1 MKFHSVFFFFF
12 NVFFLAQCQFG
23 SLKLDSKP
31 NDQFQITSSNIFSP
45 KSSTKML
52 KRITSLVNT
61 PTFTINSL
69 SSPEYPENLKYTET
83 DDYDV
88 YIIVL
93 PHFQSFVTKDDVIVE
108 TGVGGMHIRVK
119 DSGLYHNDAFFP
131 DLTEETHSSIIR
143 GRDYEESVS
152 FFRKLKTAENIE
164 VSVNLREGNSYE
176 IMVKLPKKDLEP
188 QTLIRKINRYFAQ
201 GLSPYTNSDKK
212 IKEIKDKINEPFV
225 RNVRVDPLTGL
236 KEEVFKKGQDQ
247 ETKTKKQSLTEVV
260 QDFLKGTG
268 EKVES
273 FAKDVEESTKEMVEK
288 MQKETY
294 TEKNADEK
302 MKKKKEENK
311 KKGEEEMKE
320 NQSKNLAMEEEVNK
334 KLDEKK
340 ENEDEY
346 QYNE

>member
-1 MKFHSVFFFFF
+1 MV
-12 NVFFLAQCQFG
+12 QCQFG
-23 SLKLDSKP
+23 LLKLDSKP
-31 NDQFQITSSNIFSP
+31 NDQFQMTSSNIFSP
-45 KSSTKML
+45 KSSSKML
-52 KRITSLVNT
+52 KRIASLVNT
-61 PTFTINSL
+61 PTFTIKSL

-108 TGVGGMHIRVK
+108 TGVGGVHVRVK

-131 DLTEETHSSIIR
+131 DLTEETPSSIIR

-152 FFRKLKTAENIE
+152 FSRKLKTAENIE
-164 VSVNLREGNSYE
+164 VSINLRKGNSYE

-188 QTLIRKINRYFAQ
+188 QTLMRKMNKFSAQ
-201 GLSPYTNSDKK
+201 GLSPYTNSEKK
-212 IKEIKDKINEPFV
+212 INETKAKINEPFV

-247 ETKTKKQSLTEVV
+247 DEAKTKKQSLTEVV

-268 EKVES
+268 EKAES
-273 FAKDVEESTKEMVEK
+273 FVKDVEESTKEMVEK
-288 MQKETY
+288 MKKETY

-320 NQSKNLAMEEEVNK
+320 SQSKNSAMEEKVNK
-334 KLDEKK
+334 KLEENK